1 MSTKIITRAPKRRI
15 ERFGSRGN
23 NVVSTSANSV
33 ILHTAEDAK
42 TLVSARYRL
51 ILNAGDSVVDREN
64 NYVVDWALHVQ
75 PAATAVVTTSSGDV
89 TDNPE
94 TMQLIARGRLSIK
107 VSADGTNVNVAT
119 IDTDKDV
126 IKAMRK
132 LKEADRVTFTY
143 ISSVGDSNGA
153 ELCYAWDLHFK
164 E

>member
-23 NVVSTSANSV
+23 DVVSTSATNI

-51 ILNAGDSVVDREN
+51 ILNPGESVIDREN
-64 NYVVDWALHVQ
+64 NYIVDWALHVQ
-75 PAATAVVTTSSGDV
+75 PAATAIVTTSAGDV

-94 TMQLIARGRLSIK
+94 PIQLIARGRLAIK
-107 VSADGTNVNVAT
+107 VSADGTNMNVGT
-119 IDTDKDV
+119 IDVDKDV

-132 LKEADRVTFTY
+132 LKEADRITFTH
-143 ISSVGDSNGA
+143 IASVGDSNGA
-153 ELCYAWDLHFK
+153 EICFAWDLHFK